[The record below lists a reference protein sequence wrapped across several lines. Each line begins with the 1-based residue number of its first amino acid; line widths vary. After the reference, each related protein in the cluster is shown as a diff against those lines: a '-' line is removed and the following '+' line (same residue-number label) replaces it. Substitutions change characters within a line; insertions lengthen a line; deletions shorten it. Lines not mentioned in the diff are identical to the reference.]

1 MRVLKFVFSHSFFAA
16 ACAAGLSW
24 QTGILLNQ
32 TVTYSLLLYVFFST
46 LAGYNFYW
54 IIAKKTSVTTIS
66 ASFIKQISS
75 YLILLITSSL
85 LMLYLFAQLP
95 QLWIPS
101 FVSASCTVVYS
112 WPLWKNSPKRMFLS
126 MGVLKTFLLAIT
138 WTYVTIWFPLAG
150 KMLEWTPDFLL
161 HLSFRFL
168 FMLILCILF
177 DKRDLEADQKRSY
190 SSVAT
195 VFTDKQLKLLCNA
208 CFLLMLLVSLLSWK
222 TNSSQTVLL
231 SNLASVAAAYL
242 LYRLSFKPRGY
253 YFYYFLVDGL
263 MLFSAMVTFIVH
275 KLFFS

>member
-1 MRVLKFVFSHSFFAA
+1 
-16 ACAAGLSW
+16 
-24 QTGILLNQ
+24 
-32 TVTYSLLLYVFFST
+32 
-46 LAGYNFYW
+46 
-54 IIAKKTSVTTIS
+54 
-66 ASFIKQISS
+66 
-75 YLILLITSSL
+75 
-85 LMLYLFAQLP
+85 MLYLFAQLP

>member
-85 LMLYLFAQLP
+85 LMLYLFAQFP

-101 FVSASCTVVYS
+101 LVSASCTVVYS

>member
-1 MRVLKFVFSHSFFAA
+1 MRLLKFVFSHSIFTAVCAA
-16 ACAAGLSW
+16 ALSW
-24 QTGILLNQ
+24 QTGCLINQSVSITVLLFI
-32 TVTYSLLLYVFFST
+32 FFST

-54 IIAKKTSVTTIS
+54 IIAKRTSVIAIS

-75 YLILLITSSL
+75 NIILLLTSSL
-85 LMLYLFAQLP
+85 LMLYLLAQLP
-95 QLWIPS
+95 QLWFPS
-101 FVSASCTVVYS
+101 LVSVSCTVLYS
-112 WPLWKNSPKRMFLS
+112 WPLWKSSPDKRPLS
-126 MGVLKTFLLAIT
+126 MGVMKTFLLALT

-168 FMLILCILF
+168 FMLMLCILF
-177 DKRDLEADQKRSY
+177 DKRDLEVDLKRSY

-195 VFTDKQLKLLCNA
+195 IFTVKQLQLLCNA
-208 CFLLMLLVSLLSWK
+208 CFLLMLLVILLSWK

-231 SNLASVAAAYL
+231 SNLASVAATYL

-263 MLFSAMVTFIVH
+263 MFFSAMVTFITYKSFH
-275 KLFFS
+275 S

>member
-1 MRVLKFVFSHSFFAA
+1 
-16 ACAAGLSW
+16 
-24 QTGILLNQ
+24 
-32 TVTYSLLLYVFFST
+32 
-46 LAGYNFYW
+46 
-54 IIAKKTSVTTIS
+54 
-66 ASFIKQISS
+66 
-75 YLILLITSSL
+75 
-85 LMLYLFAQLP
+85 
-95 QLWIPS
+95 
-101 FVSASCTVVYS
+101 
-112 WPLWKNSPKRMFLS
+112 